1 MSANN
6 LPIAD
11 SETTSPQRDS
21 VLRYWLALLHT
32 SGVGPATCHRLLDKF
47 SDPKALFSIPVSELR
62 QAGIPQSVAEAL
74 QQPDWSS
81 VDQDMR
87 WLQGKDN
94 HLITCQ
100 DPEYPQLLIESGQP
114 PSVLFVHGQLA
125 TLTQLQMAIV
135 GSRHPTR
142 GGEQNAK
149 AFANHLSGQ
158 GLVITSGLALGI
170 DAAAHQGALDAGG
183 QTIAV
188 MGTGLDRVYPA
199 SNRELAHHIAEQG
212 ALISEL
218 PPGTPPLAQNFP
230 RRNRIISGISLG
242 VLVVEAAQRSGSL
255 ITARCALD
263 QGRDVFAIPGSIHNP
278 LSRGCHELI
287 RNGAKLVETAEH
299 ILEELGSLALGE
311 ITSGQA
317 TTVAND
323 KPPEMDKEYQQLL
336 QQMGYDPVSV
346 DELVS
351 HCGLTPEQLSSML
364 LVLELE
370 GYVTSSHGGRYTRT
384 QNESLT

>member
-1 MSANN
+1 
-6 LPIAD
+6 
-11 SETTSPQRDS
+11 
-21 VLRYWLALLHT
+21 
-32 SGVGPATCHRLLDKF
+32 
-47 SDPKALFSIPVSELR
+47 
-62 QAGIPQSVAEAL
+62 
-74 QQPDWSS
+74 
-81 VDQDMR
+81 
-87 WLQGKDN
+87 
-94 HLITCQ
+94 
-100 DPEYPQLLIESGQP
+100 
-114 PSVLFVHGQLA
+114 
-125 TLTQLQMAIV
+125 
-135 GSRHPTR
+135 
-142 GGEQNAK
+142 
-149 AFANHLSGQ
+149 
-158 GLVITSGLALGI
+158 VITSGLALGI

-199 SNRELAHHIAEQG
+199 SNRELAHRIAEQG

-218 PPGTPPLAQNFP
+218 SPGTPPLAQNFP
-230 RRNRIISGISLG
+230 RRNRIISGLSLG

-311 ITSGQA
+311 ITSSQ
-317 TTVAND
+317 TTTGAVENRA
-323 KPPEMDKEYQQLL
+323 ELDKEYLQLL
-336 QQMGYDPVSV
+336 EQMAYDPVSV

-351 HCGLTPEQLSSML
+351 RSGLTPEQLSSML

-370 GYVTSSHGGRYTRT
+370 GYVASSHGGRYTRT
-384 QNESLT
+384 RKESLT